1 MKFLVVAALVSLIGY
16 FAWRYLRTSARPEGS
31 RSASP
36 IHALAYT
43 SLDGKEVPM
52 SAYKG
57 KKLLIV
63 NVASEC
69 GFTPQ
74 YADLEKLYEAHKER
88 LVVIGFPSNDFGS
101 QEPGSDGEIAAFCR
115 DNYGVTFPMSR
126 KEAVTGGERC
136 AVYRWL
142 TDSSLNGW
150 NSAGPKWNFH
160 KYLVDEEGELV
171 AVFPS
176 TTEPLSEKILAYLK

>member
-1 MKFLVVAALVSLIGY
+1 MKYLVVAALISLIGY
-16 FAWRYLRTSARPEGS
+16 FAWRYLRTSARPEGA
-31 RSASP
+31 RSAST
-36 IHALAYT
+36 IYALAYT
-43 SLDGKEVPM
+43 SIDGKEVSM
-52 SAYKG
+52 NAYKG
-57 KKLLIV
+57 KMILIV

-101 QEPGSDGEIAAFCR
+101 QEPGTDGEIAAFCR
-115 DNYGVTFPMSR
+115 DNYGVSFPMSR

-142 TDSSLNGW
+142 TDPSLNGW

-160 KYLVDEEGELV
+160 KYLVGRDGELL

-176 TTEPLSEKILAYLK
+176 TTGPLSPDILSLLR